1 MVVVDAGG
9 SGALHMATPGTHE
22 GSAWRHALYQAAT
35 TCGPALEQQ
44 QLTQDNVP
52 VILDKC
58 INFIYAHGKHT
69 WNVVAYATSERRL
82 SFRFLIAFQ
91 LCSLFPLSNIIVYY
105 LLILLLLSLI
115 IYINRSCMQNNSF
128 YETKDI

>member
-58 INFIYAHGKHT
+58 INFIYAHGKHM
-69 WNVVAYATSERRL
+69 WNVVAYATSKRRRRI
-82 SFRFLIAFQ
+82 F
-91 LCSLFPLSNIIVYY
+91 
-105 LLILLLLSLI
+105 
-115 IYINRSCMQNNSF
+115 
-128 YETKDI
+128 